1 MRCVSGSVVRKDTI
15 VQKRQKGCIED
26 NRSISSQQFDHNRRS
41 QSKITSG
48 PAPAP
53 SLTLGVDGVLV
64 KDGLVSG
71 QLVFVNCDSRG
82 GSPTPTLALT
92 LDGSPLDTSNGPLS
106 HAITASPELNTK
118 VLACSAINRAMD
130 KHTVTETVLR
140 VHCES
145 CYPWN

>member
-1 MRCVSGSVVRKDTI
+1 MGKPPP
-15 VQKRQKGCIED
+15 
-26 NRSISSQQFDHNRRS
+26 
-41 QSKITSG
+41 QSKITHHQILLLG

>member
-1 MRCVSGSVVRKDTI
+1 MGVLELTI
-15 VQKRQKGCIED
+15 VQADKMGKPLKDKIQLTPYSSFLGHP
-26 NRSISSQQFDHNRRS
+26 SIQDHPPP
-41 QSKITSG
+41 G

-145 CYPWN
+145 CYP